1 MGIKYNKQRE
11 SNNHAPDKVLLRVSL
26 LNSRVRMYVCDSYYW
41 RQRRYYKIRQMIVLI
56 LRTSRPLTSL
66 TLKRYF
72 SRYTCLKFNW
82 KTVLRSD
89 DSAGTNS
96 RRPALIST
104 LTQKS

>member
-1 MGIKYNKQRE
+1 MGIKYYKQRE
-11 SNNHAPDKVLLRVSL
+11 CNNHALDKVLLLASL
-26 LNSRVRMYVCDSYYW
+26 LNSQVRMYVCDCYYW
-41 RQRRYYKIRQMIVLI
+41 RQRCYYKIRQMIVLI
-56 LRTSRPLTSL
+56 LRMSRSLTS
-66 TLKRYF
+66 KRYF
-72 SRYTCLKFNW
+72 SRYTCLKFNR